1 MILICYP
8 LKYSSVVFLVSYLKH
23 LVSPVLTVVCGCFP
37 ACLSAPSVHSL
48 GVAQSTGRFRSQL
61 GGFLE
66 KCEHLIPN
74 FSVNR
79 DLLI

>member
-1 MILICYP
+1 M
-8 LKYSSVVFLVSYLKH
+8 VFLVSHLKH
-23 LVSPVLTVVCGCFP
+23 LVSPALPVVCGCFP
-37 ACLSAPSVHSL
+37 ACLSTSSVQSL
-48 GVAQSTGRFRSQL
+48 GVAQSTGRFGSQL

-66 KCEHLIPN
+66 KCERLIPN